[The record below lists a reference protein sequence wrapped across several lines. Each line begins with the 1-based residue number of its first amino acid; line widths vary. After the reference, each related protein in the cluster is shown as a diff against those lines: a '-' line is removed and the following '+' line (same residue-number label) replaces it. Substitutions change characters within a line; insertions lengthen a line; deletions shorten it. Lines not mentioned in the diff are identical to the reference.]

1 MANRKTPASSADPLR
16 EILHDLVTEVR
27 DRRAQLL
34 AALTY
39 VVLASG
45 GLFLFSS
52 IGEDSG
58 DAYDTVAR
66 TTLAGV
72 SIGILS
78 AGVLLGALTLAVDA
92 GVRRRVR
99 PGALRRHV
107 QHRIWMVM
115 AMTAGVA
122 LIATGSWALTRWS

>member
-1 MANRKTPASSADPLR
+1 MATRKTPAGSADPLR
-16 EILHDLVTEVR
+16 EMMHDLFIEVR

-34 AALTY
+34 AVLTY

-45 GLFLFSS
+45 TLFLFSS

-66 TTLAGV
+66 TTLAAV
-72 SIGILS
+72 SIGMLA

-99 PGALRRHV
+99 PGALRRHL
-107 QHRIWMVM
+107 QHRIRVVVAM
-115 AMTAGVA
+115 AAGVA
-122 LIATGSWALTRWS
+122 LIAAGSFALNRWS